1 MFRGRGVATVNKLL
15 RRLKSL
21 ATGTSDVNLE
31 VFSKLNEL
39 KGSGGRLSLRVAGDS
54 NAYTCRISA
63 LNANHKMLVVS
74 DFFPSAPAG
83 LLTKAK
89 PVTVVVTDRD
99 RKSITLRCKYLEP
112 LIENLSVG
120 HQLKFSSVQREAI
133 HSSRVFNLL
142 PSGPAK

>member
-1 MFRGRGVATVNKLL
+1 MFRARGVATVNNLL

-21 ATGTSDVNLE
+21 ATGTSDINLE

-83 LLTKAK
+83 LLNKAK

-99 RKSITLRCKYLEP
+99 RQSITLRCKYLEP
-112 LIENLSVG
+112 LMENLGVG
-120 HQLKFSSVQREAI
+120 HQLKFCSVQREAI

-142 PSGPAK
+142 PSEPVK